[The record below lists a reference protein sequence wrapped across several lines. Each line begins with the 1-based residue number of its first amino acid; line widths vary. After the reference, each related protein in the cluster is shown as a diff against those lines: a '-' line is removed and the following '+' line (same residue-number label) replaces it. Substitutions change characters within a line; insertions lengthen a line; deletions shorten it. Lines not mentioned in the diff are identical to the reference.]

1 MNPVKWNCIVGSGQK
16 SVDIARKGLICFS
29 GISQVVFAAS
39 LVLALIIPTRAVADS
54 FFFSTGN
61 VTNQIATASR
71 PSSPGKI
78 EIESADDFVLNAL
91 TRINQATFTGLVPTG
106 STVSEVVTEIYRVFP
121 NDSDVGRTSG
131 PPNFSTPNVP
141 TRVNSPSDVELVSR
155 DSSVAGELAFSTTT
169 LAASFMALNS
179 VLNGIN
185 QTTGGDGPVTGQEV
199 QFNVTFTDP
208 FLLPADHYF
217 FVPQVLLNTGDFFWL
232 SGTRPIVPPGT
243 PFTPDLQSWI
253 RNANLDPD
261 WLRIGTDIVGGNPAP
276 TFNAAF
282 SLTGTTPEPNSLLLL
297 GIGLVGFG
305 WFVKRNTRSLGPRQN

>member
-1 MNPVKWNCIVGSGQK
+1 MNINFVNRKQTRSGHK
-16 SVDIARKGLICFS
+16 SLGIALQGLIYFS

-39 LVLALIIPTRAVADS
+39 LVLAVIIPTRAVADS

-91 TRINQATFTGLVPTG
+91 TRINQATFTGLVTTG
-106 STVSEVVTEIYRVFP
+106 STVSEVVIEIYRVFP

-185 QTTGGDGPVTGQEV
+185 HTTGGDGPVTGQEV

-208 FLLPADHYF
+208 FLLPGDHYF

-243 PFTPDLQSWI
+243 PFAPDLQSWI

-261 WLRIGTDIVGGNPAP
+261 WLRIGTDIVGGSPAP
-276 TFNAAF
+276 MFNAAF
-282 SLTGTTPEPNSLLLL
+282 TLTGTTPEPNSLILL

-305 WFVKRNTRSLGPRQN
+305 WLLKRGG